1 MYLSADHWLKSGRLN
16 DIQIDFYNAG
26 PVLFGVKEYVPALM
40 EYVERYKARLH
51 FSHRLTKIDGP
62 AKKAWF
68 TVTDADGNTSMLETS
83 FDMIHVVP
91 PQQAPD
97 FIRASKLVDAAGWV
111 DVNQDTLQHKIYPNI
126 YALGDVTN
134 CPNAKTAAAARKQ
147 APVVA
152 TNVLFDLNKGKQR
165 AAYDGYGSCPLTVE
179 RGKIVLAEFAPISL
193 MAIMLSAGVAA
204 GLGLR
209 TGIVRYKAATLLA
222 TFGVLCAPLGVY
234 VAHQLPEK
242 VLAILFS
249 IVLLT
254 VSWRSFQKF
263 QTPTL
268 LIGDDC
274 DDPNGCDDEEKVEPA
289 CAVNPATSKLF
300 WTAPCTKRLILT
312 GGFSGFL
319 SGLLGVGGGF
329 IIVPTLHSISNL
341 ETKMI
346 VATSLAVIALV
357 SMASA
362 LSYAG
367 NGAILWG
374 IAVPFIT

>member
-1 MYLSADHWLKSGRLN
+1 MIDPIGLS
-16 DIQIDFYNAG
+16 I
-26 PVLFGVKEYVPALM
+26 
-40 EYVERYKARLH
+40 
-51 FSHRLTKIDGP
+51 
-62 AKKAWF
+62 
-68 TVTDADGNTSMLETS
+68 
-83 FDMIHVVP
+83 
-91 PQQAPD
+91 
-97 FIRASKLVDAAGWV
+97 
-111 DVNQDTLQHKIYPNI
+111 
-126 YALGDVTN
+126 ALG
-134 CPNAKTAAAARKQ
+134 
-147 APVVA
+147 
-152 TNVLFDLNKGKQR
+152 LFVGF
-165 AAYDGYGSCPLTVE
+165 
-179 RGKIVLAEFAPISL
+179 VLAITGAGGAILSLPLLVFFLDLKMIDAAPISL
-193 MAIMLSAGVAA
+193 MAIMLSAGLAA

-209 TGIVRYKAATLLA
+209 SGIVRYKAATLLA

-242 VLAILFS
+242 ALAILFS
-249 IVLLT
+249 IVLLI
-254 VSWRSFQKF
+254 VSWRSFRKF

-274 DDPNGCDDEEKVEPA
+274 DDPNGCDDAEKEEPA

-362 LSYAG
+362 FSYAG
-367 NGAILWG
+367 NGTILWS
-374 IAVPFIT
+374 IAVPFVSATVVGMGIGRMLHSKIPTRMSVLIFGILSLSIAILMLMKTVIGF

>member
-1 MYLSADHWLKSGRLN
+1 MIDPISLSITLG
-16 DIQIDFYNAG
+16 
-26 PVLFGVKEYVPALM
+26 LFVG
-40 EYVERYKARLH
+40 
-51 FSHRLTKIDGP
+51 F
-62 AKKAWF
+62 
-68 TVTDADGNTSMLETS
+68 
-83 FDMIHVVP
+83 
-91 PQQAPD
+91 
-97 FIRASKLVDAAGWV
+97 
-111 DVNQDTLQHKIYPNI
+111 
-126 YALGDVTN
+126 
-134 CPNAKTAAAARKQ
+134 
-147 APVVA
+147 
-152 TNVLFDLNKGKQR
+152 
-165 AAYDGYGSCPLTVE
+165 
-179 RGKIVLAEFAPISL
+179 VLAITGAGGAILSLPLLVFFLHLKMIDAAPISL
-193 MAIMLSAGVAA
+193 MAIMLSAFLAA

-209 TGIVRYKAATLLA
+209 SGIVRYKAATLLA

-242 VLAILFS
+242 ALAILFS
-249 IVLLT
+249 IVLLI

-274 DDPNGCDDEEKVEPA
+274 DDPNGCDDAEKEEPA

-367 NGAILWG
+367 HGIILWG
-374 IAVPFIT
+374 IAVPFVSAAVIGMILGRMLHSKIPSHMSVLIFGILSLSIAVLMLIKTVIGF

>member
-1 MYLSADHWLKSGRLN
+1 MIDPISLSILLG
-16 DIQIDFYNAG
+16 
-26 PVLFGVKEYVPALM
+26 LFVG
-40 EYVERYKARLH
+40 
-51 FSHRLTKIDGP
+51 F
-62 AKKAWF
+62 
-68 TVTDADGNTSMLETS
+68 
-83 FDMIHVVP
+83 
-91 PQQAPD
+91 
-97 FIRASKLVDAAGWV
+97 
-111 DVNQDTLQHKIYPNI
+111 
-126 YALGDVTN
+126 
-134 CPNAKTAAAARKQ
+134 
-147 APVVA
+147 
-152 TNVLFDLNKGKQR
+152 
-165 AAYDGYGSCPLTVE
+165 
-179 RGKIVLAEFAPISL
+179 VLAITGAGGAILSLPLLVFFLNLKMIDAAPISL
-193 MAIMLSAGVAA
+193 MAIMLSAGFAA
-204 GLGLR
+204 GLGLKS
-209 TGIVRYKAATLLA
+209 GIVRYKAATLLA

-249 IVLLT
+249 FVLLI
-254 VSWRSFQKF
+254 VSIRSFQKF

-274 DDPNGCDDEEKVEPA
+274 DDPNGCDENDKEEPA
-289 CAVNPATSKLF
+289 CAVNPATSRLF

-362 LSYAG
+362 FSYAG
-367 NGAILWG
+367 NGAILWNIAIPFVSATVG
-374 IAVPFIT
+374 GMLLGRLLHTKIPSHISVLIFSILSLIIAVLMFLNTVVGF

>member
-1 MYLSADHWLKSGRLN
+1 
-16 DIQIDFYNAG
+16 
-26 PVLFGVKEYVPALM
+26 
-40 EYVERYKARLH
+40 
-51 FSHRLTKIDGP
+51 
-62 AKKAWF
+62 
-68 TVTDADGNTSMLETS
+68 
-83 FDMIHVVP
+83 
-91 PQQAPD
+91 
-97 FIRASKLVDAAGWV
+97 
-111 DVNQDTLQHKIYPNI
+111 
-126 YALGDVTN
+126 
-134 CPNAKTAAAARKQ
+134 
-147 APVVA
+147 
-152 TNVLFDLNKGKQR
+152 
-165 AAYDGYGSCPLTVE
+165 
-179 RGKIVLAEFAPISL
+179 
-193 MAIMLSAGVAA
+193 MAIMLSAGLAA

-209 TGIVRYKAATLLA
+209 SGIVRYKAATLLA

-242 VLAILFS
+242 ALAILFS
-249 IVLLT
+249 IVLLI

-274 DDPNGCDDEEKVEPA
+274 DDPNGCDDAEKEEPA

-346 VATSLAVIALV
+346 VATSLAVISLV

-374 IAVPFIT
+374 IAVPFITATVVGMLVGRLVHSKIPSHISVLIFGILSLTVSLSMLAKTIFWM

>member
-1 MYLSADHWLKSGRLN
+1 MIDPISLSILLG
-16 DIQIDFYNAG
+16 
-26 PVLFGVKEYVPALM
+26 LFVG
-40 EYVERYKARLH
+40 
-51 FSHRLTKIDGP
+51 F
-62 AKKAWF
+62 
-68 TVTDADGNTSMLETS
+68 
-83 FDMIHVVP
+83 
-91 PQQAPD
+91 
-97 FIRASKLVDAAGWV
+97 
-111 DVNQDTLQHKIYPNI
+111 
-126 YALGDVTN
+126 
-134 CPNAKTAAAARKQ
+134 
-147 APVVA
+147 
-152 TNVLFDLNKGKQR
+152 
-165 AAYDGYGSCPLTVE
+165 
-179 RGKIVLAEFAPISL
+179 VLAITGAGGAILSLPLLVFFLHLRMIDAAPISL
-193 MAIMLSAGVAA
+193 MAIMLSAGIAA
-204 GLGLR
+204 GLGLKS
-209 TGIVRYKAATLLA
+209 GIVRYKAATLLA

-242 VLAILFS
+242 VLATLFS
-249 IVLLT
+249 FVLLI
-254 VSWRSFQKF
+254 VSIRSFQKF

-274 DDPNGCDDEEKVEPA
+274 DDPNGCDENEKEEPA

-362 LSYAG
+362 VSYAG
-367 NGAILWG
+367 NGAILWNIAIPFVSATVG
-374 IAVPFIT
+374 GMLLGRLLHTKIPSHISVLIFSILSLIIAVLMFLNTVVGF

>member
-1 MYLSADHWLKSGRLN
+1 MIDPISLSITLG
-16 DIQIDFYNAG
+16 
-26 PVLFGVKEYVPALM
+26 LFVG
-40 EYVERYKARLH
+40 
-51 FSHRLTKIDGP
+51 F
-62 AKKAWF
+62 
-68 TVTDADGNTSMLETS
+68 
-83 FDMIHVVP
+83 
-91 PQQAPD
+91 
-97 FIRASKLVDAAGWV
+97 
-111 DVNQDTLQHKIYPNI
+111 
-126 YALGDVTN
+126 
-134 CPNAKTAAAARKQ
+134 
-147 APVVA
+147 
-152 TNVLFDLNKGKQR
+152 
-165 AAYDGYGSCPLTVE
+165 
-179 RGKIVLAEFAPISL
+179 VLAITGAGGAILSLPLLVFFLHLKMIDAAPISL
-193 MAIMLSAGVAA
+193 MAIMLSAFLAA

-209 TGIVRYKAATLLA
+209 SGIVRYKAATLLA

-242 VLAILFS
+242 ALAILFS
-249 IVLLT
+249 IVLLI

-274 DDPNGCDDEEKVEPA
+274 DDPNGCDDAEKEEPA

-367 NGAILWG
+367 HGIILWG
-374 IAVPFIT
+374 IAVPFVSAAVIGMILGRMLHSKIPSHMSVLIFGILSLSVAVLMLIKTVIGF

>member
-1 MYLSADHWLKSGRLN
+1 M
-16 DIQIDFYNAG
+16 ID
-26 PVLFGVKEYVPALM
+26 P
-40 EYVERYKARLH
+40 
-51 FSHRLTKIDGP
+51 I
-62 AKKAWF
+62 
-68 TVTDADGNTSMLETS
+68 SMS
-83 FDMIHVVP
+83 I
-91 PQQAPD
+91 
-97 FIRASKLVDAAGWV
+97 
-111 DVNQDTLQHKIYPNI
+111 
-126 YALGDVTN
+126 ALG
-134 CPNAKTAAAARKQ
+134 
-147 APVVA
+147 
-152 TNVLFDLNKGKQR
+152 LFVGF
-165 AAYDGYGSCPLTVE
+165 
-179 RGKIVLAEFAPISL
+179 VLAITGAGGAILSLPLLVFFLHLKMIDAAPISL
-193 MAIMLSAGVAA
+193 MAIMLSAGLAA
-204 GLGLR
+204 ALGLR
-209 TGIVRYKAATLLA
+209 SGIVRYKAATLLA

-249 IVLLT
+249 FVLLT

-289 CAVNPATSKLF
+289 CAINPATSRLF
-300 WTAPCTKRLILT
+300 WTAPCTQRLILT

-367 NGAILWG
+367 SSEILWD
-374 IAVPFIT
+374 IAVPFITASVAGMLVGRLLHSKIPSHISVLIFGILSLAIGSSMLIKIVFTI

>member
-1 MYLSADHWLKSGRLN
+1 MIDPIGLS
-16 DIQIDFYNAG
+16 I
-26 PVLFGVKEYVPALM
+26 
-40 EYVERYKARLH
+40 
-51 FSHRLTKIDGP
+51 
-62 AKKAWF
+62 
-68 TVTDADGNTSMLETS
+68 
-83 FDMIHVVP
+83 
-91 PQQAPD
+91 
-97 FIRASKLVDAAGWV
+97 
-111 DVNQDTLQHKIYPNI
+111 
-126 YALGDVTN
+126 ALG
-134 CPNAKTAAAARKQ
+134 
-147 APVVA
+147 
-152 TNVLFDLNKGKQR
+152 LFVGF
-165 AAYDGYGSCPLTVE
+165 
-179 RGKIVLAEFAPISL
+179 VLAITGAGGAILSLPLLVFFLDLKMIDAAPISL
-193 MAIMLSAGVAA
+193 MAIMLSAGLAA

-209 TGIVRYKAATLLA
+209 SGIVRYKAATLLA

-242 VLAILFS
+242 ALAILFS
-249 IVLLT
+249 IVLLI

-274 DDPNGCDDEEKVEPA
+274 YDPNGCDDAEKEEPA

-362 LSYAG
+362 FSYAG
-367 NGAILWG
+367 NGTILWS
-374 IAVPFIT
+374 IAVPFVSATVVGMGIGRMLHSKIPTRMSVLIFGILSLSIAILMLMKTVIGF

>member
-1 MYLSADHWLKSGRLN
+1 MIDPISLSITLG
-16 DIQIDFYNAG
+16 
-26 PVLFGVKEYVPALM
+26 LFVG
-40 EYVERYKARLH
+40 
-51 FSHRLTKIDGP
+51 F
-62 AKKAWF
+62 
-68 TVTDADGNTSMLETS
+68 
-83 FDMIHVVP
+83 
-91 PQQAPD
+91 
-97 FIRASKLVDAAGWV
+97 
-111 DVNQDTLQHKIYPNI
+111 
-126 YALGDVTN
+126 
-134 CPNAKTAAAARKQ
+134 
-147 APVVA
+147 
-152 TNVLFDLNKGKQR
+152 
-165 AAYDGYGSCPLTVE
+165 
-179 RGKIVLAEFAPISL
+179 VLAITGAGGAILSLPLLVFFLHLKMIDAAPISL
-193 MAIMLSAGVAA
+193 MAIMLSAGLAA

-209 TGIVRYKAATLLA
+209 SGTVRYKAATLLA

-242 VLAILFS
+242 ALAILFS
-249 IVLLT
+249 IVLLI

-274 DDPNGCDDEEKVEPA
+274 DDPNGCDDAEKEEPA

-367 NGAILWG
+367 HGISLWG
-374 IAVPFIT
+374 IAVPFVSATVMGMILGRMLHSKIPSHMSVLIFGILSLSVAVLMLIKTVIGF

>member
-1 MYLSADHWLKSGRLN
+1 M
-16 DIQIDFYNAG
+16 ID
-26 PVLFGVKEYVPALM
+26 P
-40 EYVERYKARLH
+40 
-51 FSHRLTKIDGP
+51 I
-62 AKKAWF
+62 
-68 TVTDADGNTSMLETS
+68 SMS
-83 FDMIHVVP
+83 I
-91 PQQAPD
+91 
-97 FIRASKLVDAAGWV
+97 
-111 DVNQDTLQHKIYPNI
+111 
-126 YALGDVTN
+126 ALG
-134 CPNAKTAAAARKQ
+134 
-147 APVVA
+147 
-152 TNVLFDLNKGKQR
+152 LFVGF
-165 AAYDGYGSCPLTVE
+165 
-179 RGKIVLAEFAPISL
+179 VLAITGAGGAILSLPLLVFFLHLKMIDAAPISL
-193 MAIMLSAGVAA
+193 MAIMLSAGLAA
-204 GLGLR
+204 ALGLR
-209 TGIVRYKAATLLA
+209 SGIVRYKAATLLA

-249 IVLLT
+249 FVLLT

-263 QTPTL
+263 QKPTL

-289 CAVNPATSKLF
+289 CAINPATSRLF
-300 WTAPCTKRLILT
+300 WTAPCTQRLILT

-367 NGAILWG
+367 SSEILWG
-374 IAVPFIT
+374 IAVPFITASVAGMLVGRLLHSKIPSHISVLIFGILSLAIGSSMLIKIVFTI

>member
-1 MYLSADHWLKSGRLN
+1 MIDPISLSILLG
-16 DIQIDFYNAG
+16 
-26 PVLFGVKEYVPALM
+26 LFVG
-40 EYVERYKARLH
+40 
-51 FSHRLTKIDGP
+51 F
-62 AKKAWF
+62 
-68 TVTDADGNTSMLETS
+68 
-83 FDMIHVVP
+83 
-91 PQQAPD
+91 
-97 FIRASKLVDAAGWV
+97 
-111 DVNQDTLQHKIYPNI
+111 
-126 YALGDVTN
+126 
-134 CPNAKTAAAARKQ
+134 
-147 APVVA
+147 
-152 TNVLFDLNKGKQR
+152 
-165 AAYDGYGSCPLTVE
+165 
-179 RGKIVLAEFAPISL
+179 VLAITGAGGAILSLPLLMFFLHLRMIDATPISL
-193 MAIMLSAGVAA
+193 MAIMLSAGIAA
-204 GLGLR
+204 GLGLKS
-209 TGIVRYKAATLLA
+209 GIVRYKAATLLA

-249 IVLLT
+249 FVLLI
-254 VSWRSFQKF
+254 VSIRSFQKF
-263 QTPTL
+263 KTPTL

-274 DDPNGCDDEEKVEPA
+274 DDPNGCDENEKEEPA

-362 LSYAG
+362 VSYAG
-367 NGAILWG
+367 NGAILWN
-374 IAVPFIT
+374 IAIPFVSATVGGMLLGRLLHTKIPSHISVLIFSILSLIIAALMFLNTVIGF

>member
-1 MYLSADHWLKSGRLN
+1 M
-16 DIQIDFYNAG
+16 
-26 PVLFGVKEYVPALM
+26 
-40 EYVERYKARLH
+40 
-51 FSHRLTKIDGP
+51 
-62 AKKAWF
+62 
-68 TVTDADGNTSMLETS
+68 TDPISMS
-83 FDMIHVVP
+83 I
-91 PQQAPD
+91 
-97 FIRASKLVDAAGWV
+97 
-111 DVNQDTLQHKIYPNI
+111 
-126 YALGDVTN
+126 ALG
-134 CPNAKTAAAARKQ
+134 
-147 APVVA
+147 
-152 TNVLFDLNKGKQR
+152 LFVGF
-165 AAYDGYGSCPLTVE
+165 
-179 RGKIVLAEFAPISL
+179 VLAITGAGGAILSLPLLVFFLHLKMIDAAPISL
-193 MAIMLSAGVAA
+193 MAIMLSAGIAA

-209 TGIVRYKAATLLA
+209 SGIVRYKAATLLA
-222 TFGVLCAPLGVY
+222 TFGVLSAPLGVY

-242 VLAILFS
+242 ALAILFS
-249 IVLLT
+249 FVLLT

-274 DDPNGCDDEEKVEPA
+274 DDPNGCDDANDLKAPPCEI
-289 CAVNPATSKLF
+289 NPATSKLF

-346 VATSLAVIALV
+346 VATSLAVITLV

-367 NGAILWG
+367 DGIILWRV
-374 IAVPFIT
+374 AVPFVGASILGMLIGRVFHHKVPNNLSMLIFGILSLTIAVLMLAKIAIGF

>member
-1 MYLSADHWLKSGRLN
+1 MTD
-16 DIQIDFYNAG
+16 
-26 PVLFGVKEYVPALM
+26 PVLMSVL
-40 EYVERYKARLH
+40 
-51 FSHRLTKIDGP
+51 
-62 AKKAWF
+62 
-68 TVTDADGNTSMLETS
+68 
-83 FDMIHVVP
+83 
-91 PQQAPD
+91 
-97 FIRASKLVDAAGWV
+97 
-111 DVNQDTLQHKIYPNI
+111 
-126 YALGDVTN
+126 LG
-134 CPNAKTAAAARKQ
+134 
-147 APVVA
+147 
-152 TNVLFDLNKGKQR
+152 LFVGL
-165 AAYDGYGSCPLTVE
+165 
-179 RGKIVLAEFAPISL
+179 VLAITGAGGAILSLPLLVFFLHLKMIDAAPISL
-193 MAIMLSAGVAA
+193 MAIMLSAGLAA

-209 TGIVRYKAATLLA
+209 SGIVRYKAATLLA

-234 VAHQLPEK
+234 LAHQLPEK
-242 VLAILFS
+242 VLAALFS
-249 IVLLT
+249 IVLLI

-274 DDPNGCDDEEKVEPA
+274 DDPNGCDDANDLKAPPCEI
-289 CAVNPATSKLF
+289 NPATSKLF

-367 NGAILWG
+367 DGIILWSV
-374 IAVPFIT
+374 AVPFVGASVVGMLIGRIFHHKIPSHISVLLFGLLSLIIAVLMLIKTFLGS